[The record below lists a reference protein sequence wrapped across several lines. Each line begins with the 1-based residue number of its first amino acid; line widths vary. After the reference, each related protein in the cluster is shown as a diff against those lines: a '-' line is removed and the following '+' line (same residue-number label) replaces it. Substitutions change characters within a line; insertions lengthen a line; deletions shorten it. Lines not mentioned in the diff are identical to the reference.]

1 MNLADI
7 EESQRQEMILFL
19 KNVSIESFYND
30 LYIALVS
37 RKLICETCSDQIIII
52 NLLQLV
58 SLQHLRI
65 NIITSIITNIH
76 DNAHNICSKGRASL
90 CE

>member
-1 MNLADI
+1 MNLTDI
-7 EESQRQEMILFL
+7 ESQRQETILFL

-37 RKLICETCSDQIIII
+37 RKLICETYSDQIVII

-58 SLQHLRI
+58 SLQHLELI
-65 NIITSIITNIH
+65 
-76 DNAHNICSKGRASL
+76 
-90 CE
+90 

>member
-1 MNLADI
+1 MEMNLADI

-58 SLQHLRI
+58 SLQHLELI
-65 NIITSIITNIH
+65 
-76 DNAHNICSKGRASL
+76 
-90 CE
+90 